1 MDLPKVRT
9 FSDYL
14 KPHFSVNILVSSH
27 YLHATLNRKAAQE
40 RSEENLEFG
49 GNIGAMLNSYVIL
62 VKYIAEIIIL
72 ELWMK

>member
-1 MDLPKVRT
+1 MYQSEFRT

-14 KPHFSVNILVSSH
+14 KPPFSVNILVSSH

-40 RSEENLEFG
+40 RTEENLEFG
-49 GNIGAMLNSYVIL
+49 GNIAAMLNSYVIL

-72 ELWMK
+72 ELWTK

>member
-1 MDLPKVRT
+1 MYLLEFRT

-14 KPHFSVNILVSSH
+14 KPPFSVNILVSSH

-40 RSEENLEFG
+40 RTEENLEFG
-49 GNIGAMLNSYVIL
+49 GNIAAMLNSYVIL

-72 ELWMK
+72 ELWTK